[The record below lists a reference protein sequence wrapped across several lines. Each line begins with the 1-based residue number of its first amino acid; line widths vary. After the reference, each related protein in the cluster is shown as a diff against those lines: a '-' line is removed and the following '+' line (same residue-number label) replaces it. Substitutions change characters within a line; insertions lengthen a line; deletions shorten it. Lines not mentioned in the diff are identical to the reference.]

1 MPAIG
6 TAMEKDDF
14 TSEDV
19 ATFQSLYVKYRD
31 AALLAL
37 FILDRQGNLVDGL
50 WRKINARLGR
60 TEVP

>member
-14 TSEDV
+14 TSEEI
-19 ATFQSLYVKYRD
+19 ATFQSLYVKCRD
-31 AALLAL
+31 ATLLAL
-37 FILDRQGNLVDGL
+37 FILDKQGKLVDGL

-60 TEVP
+60 IEA

>member
-14 TSEDV
+14 TSEEI

-31 AALLAL
+31 ATPLAL
-37 FILDRQGNLVDGL
+37 FILDSQGKLVDGL